1 MPIEEKR
8 IYAKQSEATVFWKAK
23 LRVKCSPFVSQFNN
37 LCCKQVKRQTHSKV
51 TEPIMSLK
59 FFMILHVKVKI
70 SNPKCRICK
79 LQYVRKS
86 ETTLKTPAQRT
97 TNNILYII
105 HYILC
110 IIHSIL
116 YIIYYTYMY
125 MHIYIYIFMVF
136 TTEGFLEVAIE
147 SWPVLQFHLF
157 VKCSRLNFGLCLHH
171 ICFKRSLAQV
181 ITLVADWIDTYNI
194 HHWRILR
201 SSYRKLAWVGFEP
214 TTTEF
219 RSDALTNWAIY
230 IYT

>member
-1 MPIEEKR
+1 M
-8 IYAKQSEATVFWKAK
+8 
-23 LRVKCSPFVSQFNN
+23 
-37 LCCKQVKRQTHSKV
+37 KRQTHSKV

-79 LQYVRKS
+79 LQYVQKS

-125 MHIYIYIFMVF
+125 MHIYIYIF
-136 TTEGFLEVAIE
+136 
-147 SWPVLQFHLF
+147 
-157 VKCSRLNFGLCLHH
+157 
-171 ICFKRSLAQV
+171 
-181 ITLVADWIDTYNI
+181 
-194 HHWRILR
+194 
-201 SSYRKLAWVGFEP
+201 
-214 TTTEF
+214 
-219 RSDALTNWAIY
+219 IY
-230 IYT
+230 IYIYIYIDIDI